1 MGSITHRNET
11 YLTIA
16 AQNRKE
22 ENCIGI
28 RKWHSMITQSHKKKG
43 RDPEMVNKK
52 VNVAS
57 FINIYLSY
65 FPLSAS
71 LI

>member
-1 MGSITHRNET
+1 
-11 YLTIA
+11 
-16 AQNRKE
+16 
-22 ENCIGI
+22 
-28 RKWHSMITQSHKKKG
+28 MITQSHKKKG
-43 RDPEMVNKK
+43 RDPEMVNK

-57 FINIYLSY
+57 FINIYLSH